1 MSTLKADTIQS
12 TSGGAATLTAQQG
25 VKAFANQDNGTSL
38 NESFNVSSL
47 TDNSTGRYE
56 LALTNAFSN
65 ANYATSALCSATGG
79 SNAHYNFT
87 VENQDNR
94 LRSTTSLR
102 TYILNSQSGEGT
114 NDALDSSVIFHGD
127 LA

>member
-12 TSGGAATLTAQQG
+12 TSGGASTLTAQQG

-38 NESFNVSSL
+38 NKSFNVSSL

-56 LALTNAFSN
+56 LALTNAFTD
-65 ANYATSALCSATGG
+65 ANFGQMVCAGSSTGNCSIDSSHNTAGIMASRMYRTDTSAYIDTGECNYYG
-79 SNAHYNFT
+79 
-87 VENQDNR
+87 V
-94 LRSTTSLR
+94 
-102 TYILNSQSGEGT
+102 
-114 NDALDSSVIFHGD
+114 GD

>member
-38 NESFNVSSL
+38 NKSFNVSSL

-56 LALTNAFSN
+56 LALTNAFTD
-65 ANYATSALCSATGG
+65 ANFGQMVCAGPPKEASCNIDTGHNTAAIMA
-79 SNAHYNFT
+79 SRMY
-87 VENQDNR
+87 
-94 LRSTTSLR
+94 R
-102 TYILNSQSGEGT
+102 T
-114 NDALDSSVIFHGD
+114 DSSAYVDAGDCNYYGVGD

>member
-65 ANYATSALCSATGG
+65 ADFGLMVCGSAATGVCSIDSSHNTAGIMSSRLYRTDTSAYIDSG
-79 SNAHYNFT
+79 
-87 VENQDNR
+87 DNN
-94 LRSTTSLR
+94 
-102 TYILNSQSGEGT
+102 YYG
-114 NDALDSSVIFHGD
+114 VGD